1 MTSGAAFTL
10 TSLCSKMTVPNYT
23 MPKDS
28 KFGSLDK
35 SAPCIVC
42 CGRSTKLD
50 TRHAHLSTQFYNKQ
64 SRALGDTNPY
74 CYNCKSSHD
83 IDMMSRTKLFLTTST
98 LYGVPFLGKWAGL
111 PMHCDWDAVSGGTL
125 DTMRKAWERA
135 YWDHGLPVDTI
146 MVAGLND
153 IKPIVKSVWDHR
165 APPSNQPDSE
175 VVCNL
180 ASELFMGKLG
190 KIWDTMQAHSR
201 YKETDDTL
209 AVSRILH
216 VPALYWTEDDGD
228 LPHSKYTNYKA
239 VIDTINGG
247 ITNFN
252 KEIGS
257 PHAPNLQRTGQ
268 RGLGK
273 GDRRKYI
280 FSRFREN
287 IKWNMMHFADKYRIE
302 IATRLFQYFE
312 NRTPLTVNYIDFKA

>member
-1 MTSGAAFTL
+1 
-10 TSLCSKMTVPNYT
+10 
-23 MPKDS
+23 
-28 KFGSLDK
+28 
-35 SAPCIVC
+35 
-42 CGRSTKLD
+42 
-50 TRHAHLSTQFYNKQ
+50 
-64 SRALGDTNPY
+64 
-74 CYNCKSSHD
+74 
-83 IDMMSRTKLFLTTST
+83 
-98 LYGVPFLGKWAGL
+98 
-111 PMHCDWDAVSGGTL
+111 
-125 DTMRKAWERA
+125 MRKAWERA

-175 VVCNL
+175 VVSNL
-180 ASELFMGKLG
+180 ANELFMEKLG
-190 KIWDTMQAHSR
+190 KIWDTMQVHSR
-201 YKETDDTL
+201 YKDTDDTL

-228 LPHSKYTNYKA
+228 LPHAKYINYKA

-287 IKWNMMHFADKYRIE
+287 IQWNMMHFADKYRIE